1 MLRRT
6 LSTFVAIALFSFAPV
21 VSAGA
26 IEVGEVSGANALPAE
41 DLATLRKVLATEV
54 GKLEVPK
61 GTTIVVSANV
71 VKLETTQEKNSAT
84 TTCAVS
90 LAVRDGKTGALR
102 GLTSGTSVVTTKPG
116 DKSARSQGIEGA
128 VQGATR
134 GLPKLMKP

>member
-1 MLRRT
+1 MVRRT
-6 LSTFVAIALFSFAPV
+6 LSATLVAALLCLSPAA
-21 VSAGA
+21 SAGA
-26 IEVGEVSGANALPAE
+26 IEVGEVSGTQALPAE
-41 DLATLRKVLATEV
+41 DLATLKKVLTSEV
-54 GKLEVPK
+54 GKIDVPK
-61 GTTIVVSANV
+61 GTSLVVSASV
-71 VKLETTQEKNSAT
+71 VKLETTQDKNTST

-134 GLPKLMKP
+134 GLPKFVKP